1 MKSSEILR
9 AARPR
14 IESGDDR
21 YICPAVEKVVDNAK
35 EADDLQ
41 EHILD
46 MLGENPSLE
55 GWLRRVHGVR
65 KPNQPEHFK
74 VMKRY
79 RERMRITRLAWI
91 DHMVAE
97 FEAKG
102 D

>member
-21 YICPAVEKVVDNAK
+21 YICLAVEEVADNAE

-41 EHILD
+41 EHIMG
-46 MLGENPSLE
+46 MLGQNTTLE
-55 GWLRRVHGVR
+55 GWLRHVHGVR
-65 KPNQPEHFK
+65 KPNQPEAF
-74 VMKRY
+74 VAMKRY